1 MTTISP
7 APSSND
13 SVGYAFAVAGAIL
26 FSTKG
31 IFIKLAYAHGVTT
44 EMLLSLRMLVALP
57 VYLVI
62 LVMIL
67 RREATLRAL
76 LTPRVVLASMA
87 VGILGYYLSSY
98 LDFLGLNFVTA
109 QYERLVLFTY
119 PFFVLLFGVW
129 LFGDRMVWRVVPAM
143 LVSTIL
149 GVSRRRR
156 LGLRRSRVT
165 RMTR

>member
-1 MTTISP
+1 M
-7 APSSND
+7 
-13 SVGYAFAVAGAIL
+13 AGAIL

-31 IFIKLAYAHGVTT
+31 IFIKLAYGMGVST

-62 LVMIL
+62 LLTIL
-67 RREATLRAL
+67 RRGDRLVAA

-87 VGILGYYLSSY
+87 IGILGYYLSSY

-129 LFGDRMVWRVVPAM
+129 LFGDRMVWARRAGHAGELWRPAGD
-143 LVSTIL
+143 LWLEPGHRSGRARHRHAAGAGL
-149 GVSRRRR
+149 GRGRW
-156 LGLRRSRVT
+156 
-165 RMTR
+165 